1 MLDAIIHVMSF
12 QQVSYLGSSSNYVTL
27 LLSGTLIK
35 HGVNEVLTDKKEGTN
50 KKTLIDLNQMQRI
63 LEEIYDL
70 VETIETDESLTSFEA
85 LQIATKV
92 QYNRIF
98 ADAYMVDKGGYTPVA
113 LEKIAME
120 LDNLQSAVH
129 RLSL

>member
-1 MLDAIIHVMSF
+1 M
-12 QQVSYLGSSSNYVTL
+12 TL

-50 KKTLIDLNQMQRI
+50 NKPLIDLNQMQRI

-120 LDNLQSAVH
+120 LDNLQSAVYS
-129 RLSL
+129 LSL